1 MALLNYPVPEL
12 DVTLQEVSR
21 VLQLTLSPD
30 LYPEFKSTL
39 EQQRELLQEAQQKL
53 ASIGAGQENWVTE
66 QFKRGLL
73 SCVDP
78 LPTSTALPLVLL
90 PSQANQCTQLGRAAA
105 LLWAAAK
112 LHSEPL
118 LLEGNV
124 AMERTQQSEI
134 FAASRIPGRHQDEIK
149 VYPDSL
155 HAIITCVGGVFPVD
169 ILWRPS
175 TGGPVSARSFNDIY
189 KQLAQVIDQPRAGKQ
204 NDPSAICSL
213 SALERKTWAATREE
227 IMGQGG
233 DTAASL
239 GLMESAVLTL
249 CLEEC
254 NAPSEL
260 ADILSAVRLG
270 GGGDSPCLR
279 YYDKVVN
286 LVVFKD
292 STAGMMFEHSAVDG
306 MVAGLVTASVY
317 NMSETAD
324 LNLVHTD
331 TKNTNQSFTLNNANV
346 DSVFPTSLTFSLQ
359 GVNTPKVSASLQA
372 AHPVLTF
379 DVPSYPDVFSTLR
392 GQRGLYDAWI
402 NFSLQLS
409 LKQTLGESAA
419 NHILVTPT
427 HVRHFKHGR
436 CDPTYS
442 LTMQSRKLV
451 GALASCAGPDNTIQY
466 TTDLL
471 HLFHVAFLE
480 HKSLIKNTKNGHGV
494 GPHIATLRR
503 SLPSDNPLKKYLD
516 PFGCPSVYLTGT
528 DLMEGVEC
536 GVGNVYAQDQLAVT
550 YLGKRDKVR
559 IVLNGKG
566 SFALVLEKLQESLKK
581 NLKLVMLLAVR
592 YAIAYQM
599 GALECIL
606 QQGQTEKMNGETY
619 HCPESL
625 NNGKTIVGST
635 SGMSPDYNLVI
646 HGGAGEVMMLN
657 TEVIGVIEFSL
668 QTALTLG
675 TQVLQQGGR
684 SLDAVQRSVEALED
698 CFLFNA
704 GKGSVFNKDGKNEME
719 ATIADGNAKGS
730 GSVAC
735 VQSVKNPIKAARC
748 VLEKSSHS
756 LIVGDGAE
764 EFLQGLEEKETPV
777 GPEYFYTDIRH
788 KELTA
793 KLSGG
798 NTSKNNHPQTVGAVA
813 LDRWHGLAAASST
826 GGLVG
831 KLKGRVGDTAVVGAG
846 IYADDQVAITCSGD
860 GDVFLRHT
868 VAQKIASLYHH
879 KGYSLRQ
886 ACREVM
892 AENLN
897 GICAGI
903 IAVDA
908 KGDAIIET
916 NASVMFVASMVN
928 GISRVEVLRPL
939 KSFSDVIWETDEL
952 VAYLDPNPWIP
963 GSTILTRKTLSGASS
978 IFQLATPDF
987 VAMLQGARAASSLL
1001 CERLGVQRCA
1011 LVFNPTPDQPAKIRL
1026 LPLHGPQPKWQPH
1039 LANEEE
1045 FHTHDPGY
1053 CTSKSGPRWDD
1064 EALTQVQAKIRNGLP
1079 TQNAPSCFDFF
1090 GDASNDNLFS
1100 RIVRGE
1106 QQQWRVW
1113 EDSEHIAF
1121 LTPYPNTPGVTV
1133 VVPRKP
1139 LSSDIF
1145 KLEEA
1150 DYKALILA
1158 TQKVSRLLEESM
1170 RARGVALIF
1179 EGFEID
1185 YAHAKLIPVLPSPV
1199 GTNHAEL
1206 QPECFQSYPGYVSS
1220 LDGPAAD
1227 PEALKTIHTK
1237 ITQCRPPRSWE
1248 DPQSHSTLAIK
1259 SQWYR
1264 NLFQIQNTL
1273 FHSTVEYFHTSC
1285 QYSYALTPLTT
1296 DTISSPMGLG
1306 SDSEPVSVN
1315 LLGQDIYLAD
1325 SMQFVLEYF
1334 LRFQENL
1341 PGTYYISPS
1350 FRGED
1355 PDATHLNQFYH
1366 VECELLGDMDK
1377 AMSIAEGYLAHLTK
1391 SMLKKHSDLILNT
1404 AGTLTH
1410 VTAMLSKLDGKTPL
1424 PRVPLDKAIPMMPSA
1439 DCSEWVQDGQPKF
1452 GRKLTRKGE
1461 RVLIEKYGG
1470 AVWLTEMDHLG
1481 VPFYQ
1486 AYVEGTGRCKAKAAD
1501 LLLGLGETLGLG
1513 ERHSTPEM
1521 VQEALRHHAVPEQSY
1536 KWYINMRQVK
1546 PLLTSGWGMGT
1557 ERYLCWLLQHH
1568 DIRDIHII
1576 PRMKGMKYMP

>member
-1 MALLNYPVPEL
+1 MALLNYPVPTL

-30 LYPEFKSTL
+30 LYPEFKNTL
-39 EQQRELLQEAQQKL
+39 EQQRELLQEAQQKWS
-53 ASIGAGQENWVTE
+53 AIAAGQENWVTA
-66 QFKRGLL
+66 QFKRALL
-73 SCVDP
+73 SCADP
-78 LPTSTALPLVLL
+78 LPTSTTLPVVFL
-90 PSQANQCTQLGRAAA
+90 PSKAKRCTQLGRAAA

-112 LHSEPL
+112 LYSEPL

-124 AMERTQQSEI
+124 PTERTQQSEV
-134 FAASRIPGRHQDEIK
+134 FAASRIPGRSQDEIK

-155 HAIITCVGGVFPVD
+155 HAIVTCVGGVFPVD
-169 ILWRPS
+169 ILGRPS
-175 TGGPVSARSFNDIY
+175 TGGPVSARPFIDIY
-189 KQLAQVIDQPRAGKQ
+189 NQLAQVMDQPSAGKK
-204 NDPSAICSL
+204 NDPSVICSL
-213 SALERKTWAATREE
+213 SALERKVWAATREE
-227 IMGQGG
+227 ILGQGG
-233 DTAASL
+233 DAAASL

-249 CLEEC
+249 CLEDC

-260 ADILSAVRLG
+260 ADILNAVRLG
-270 GGGDSPCLR
+270 GGGDRPCLR

-292 STAGMMFEHSAVDG
+292 STAGMVFEHSAVDG
-306 MVAGLVTASVY
+306 MVAGLVT
-317 NMSETAD
+317 
-324 LNLVHTD
+324 
-331 TKNTNQSFTLNNANV
+331 
-346 DSVFPTSLTFSLQ
+346 
-359 GVNTPKVSASLQA
+359 
-372 AHPVLTF
+372 
-379 DVPSYPDVFSTLR
+379 
-392 GQRGLYDAWI
+392 
-402 NFSLQLS
+402 
-409 LKQTLGESAA
+409 
-419 NHILVTPT
+419 
-427 HVRHFKHGR
+427 
-436 CDPTYS
+436 
-442 LTMQSRKLV
+442 
-451 GALASCAGPDNTIQY
+451 
-466 TTDLL
+466 
-471 HLFHVAFLE
+471 E
-480 HKSLIKNTKNGHGV
+480 HHRSLIRNTKSGQGV
-494 GPHIATLRR
+494 GPHLAALRR

-528 DLMEGVEC
+528 DVMEGAEC

-550 YLGKRDKVR
+550 YLGKRDMVR
-559 IVLNGKG
+559 IALNGKG
-566 SFALVLEKLQESLKK
+566 SFALALEKLQESLKI

-592 YAIAYQM
+592 YAVAYQM
-599 GALECIL
+599 GALECL
-606 QQGQTEKMNGETY
+606 QNQGQTGKMNGETN
-619 HCPESL
+619 HCPESPD
-625 NNGKTIVGST
+625 NGKKAVDST
-635 SGMSPDYNLVI
+635 SGMSTDHTLVI
-646 HGGAGEVMMLN
+646 HGGAGEEMMLN
-657 TEVIGVIEFSL
+657 TEVIGVIEFAL

-675 TQVLQQGGR
+675 SQVLQQGGR
-684 SLDAVQRSVEALED
+684 SLDAVQKSVEALED

-719 ATIADGNAKGS
+719 ATIVDGNAMKS

-748 VLEKSSHS
+748 VMEKSSHS

-764 EFLQGLEEKETPV
+764 EFLQGLEGKEKPV

-788 KELTA
+788 RQLAA
-793 KLSGG
+793 KLTVG

-813 LDRWHGLAAASST
+813 LDRWSGLAAASST
-826 GGLVG
+826 GGVVG

-846 IYADDQVAITCSGD
+846 IYADDKLAITCSGD

-879 KGYSLRQ
+879 TGCSLRQ
-886 ACREVM
+886 ACRDVM
-892 AENLN
+892 AENLD

-903 IAVDA
+903 IAVDT
-908 KGDAIIET
+908 KGEAIIET
-916 NASVMFVASMVN
+916 NAGVMFVASMVD

-939 KSFSDVIWETDEL
+939 KSFSHVIWETDEL

-987 VAMLQGARAASSLL
+987 VAMLQGARAVSRLL
-1001 CERLGVQRCA
+1001 CEQLEVQRCA
-1011 LVFNPTPDQPAKIRL
+1011 LVFNPTNDQSAQIRL
-1026 LPLHGPQPKWQPH
+1026 LPLHGLQPNWQPH

-1045 FHTHDPGY
+1045 FHNYDPGY
-1053 CTSKSGPRWDD
+1053 CTSKSGPHWDD
-1064 EALTQVQAKIRNGLP
+1064 EALAQVQAKIRNGLP
-1079 TQNAPSCFDFF
+1079 TPNAPSCFDFF

-1113 EDSEHIAF
+1113 EDSEHVAF
-1121 LTPYPNTPGVTV
+1121 LTPYPNTPGLTV
-1133 VVPRKP
+1133 VVPRKQ

-1158 TQKVSRLLEESM
+1158 TSKVARLLEEGM

-1185 YAHAKLIPVLPSPV
+1185 YAHAKLIPLLPSPD
-1199 GTNHAEL
+1199 GTKPADL
-1206 QPECFQSYPGYVSS
+1206 QPEFFESYPGYVSS
-1220 LDGPAAD
+1220 QDGPAAD
-1227 PEALKTIHTK
+1227 PEALKKIHSK
-1237 ITQCRPPRSWE
+1237 ITQCRAPRSWQ
-1248 DPQSHSTLAIK
+1248 DPQSHSTIAIK
-1259 SQWYR
+1259 SQWYH

-1273 FHSTVEYFHTSC
+1273 FHSTVEYFHTSR
-1285 QYSYALTPLTT
+1285 QFSYALTPLTT

-1306 SDSEPVSVN
+1306 SDSEPVSVD

-1325 SMQFVLEYF
+1325 SMQFILEYF

-1377 AMSIAEGYLAHLTK
+1377 AISTAEGYLSHLTK
-1391 SMLKKHSDLILNT
+1391 SMLKKHSDMILNT

-1410 VTAMLSKLDGKTPL
+1410 VKAMLSKLDGNTPL
-1424 PRVPLDKAIPMMPSA
+1424 PRVPLDQAIPMMPSA
-1439 DCSEWVQDGQPKF
+1439 DCLEWVQDGQPQF

-1501 LLLGLGETLGLG
+1501 LLLGLGETVGLG

-1536 KWYINMRQVK
+1536 KWYISMRKVK

-1557 ERYLCWLLQHH
+1557 ERYLCWLLQH
-1568 DIRDIHII
+1568 DDVRDLHII
-1576 PRMKGMKYMP
+1576 PRMKGMKYLP

>member
-1 MALLNYPVPEL
+1 MALLSYPVPEL

-39 EQQRELLQEAQQKL
+39 EQQRELLQEAQQKF
-53 ASIGAGQENWVTE
+53 ATIAAGQENWVTE

-78 LPTSTALPLVLL
+78 LPTSTALPVVHL
-90 PSQANQCTQLGRAAA
+90 PSQSKRCTQLGRAAA

-124 AMERTQQSEI
+124 AMERTQQSEV

-189 KQLAQVIDQPRAGKQ
+189 KQLAQVMDQPRAGKQ

-260 ADILSAVRLG
+260 ADILNAVRLG

-292 STAGMMFEHSAVDG
+292 STAGMVFEHSAVDG
-306 MVAGLVTASVY
+306 MVAGLVTELLY
-317 NMSETAD
+317 NLSETAE

-331 TKNTNQSFTLNNANV
+331 AENVNGSVKVNNVN
-346 DSVFPTSLTFSLQ
+346 SVCPTSLTFSLQ
-359 GVNTPKVSASLQA
+359 GINTPKPSPDLKTT
-372 AHPVLTF
+372 HPVLTF

-427 HVRHFKHGR
+427 HMRHYKHGR

-442 LTMQSRKLV
+442 LTMLSRKLV
-451 GALASCAGPDNTIQY
+451 GTLASCIGPDNTIQY

-480 HKSLIKNTKNGHGV
+480 HKSLIRNTKNGHGV
-494 GPHIATLRR
+494 GPHLAALRR
-503 SLPSDNPLKKYLD
+503 SLLSDNPLKKYLD

-952 VAYLDPNPWIP
+952 VAYLDPKPWIP

-1026 LPLHGPQPKWQPH
+1026 LPLHGLEPKWQPH

-1079 TQNAPSCFDFF
+1079 TPNAPSCFDFF

-1113 EDSEHIAF
+1113 EDSEHVAF
-1121 LTPYPNTPGVTV
+1121 LTPYPNTPGLTV

-1158 TQKVSRLLEESM
+1158 TQKVARLLEKGM

-1227 PEALKTIHTK
+1227 PEALKRIHTK

-1264 NLFQIQNTL
+1264 NLFRIQNTL

-1439 DCSEWVQDGQPKF
+1439 DCLEWVQDGQPKF

-1501 LLLGLGETLGLG
+1501 LLLGLGETVGLG

>member
-53 ASIGAGQENWVTE
+53 ATIAAGQENWVTE

-78 LPTSTALPLVLL
+78 LPTSTALPVVLL
-90 PSQANQCTQLGRAAA
+90 PSQAKGCTQLGRAAA

-124 AMERTQQSEI
+124 AMERTQQSEV
-134 FAASRIPGRHQDEIK
+134 FAASRIPGRDQDEIK

-189 KQLAQVIDQPRAGKQ
+189 KQLAQVMDQPRAGKQ

-227 IMGQGG
+227 ILGQGG
-233 DTAASL
+233 DSAASL

-260 ADILSAVRLG
+260 ADILNAVRLG

-331 TKNTNQSFTLNNANV
+331 TNTNQSFPLNNANV
-346 DSVFPTSLTFSLQ
+346 DAVFPTSLTFSLQ
-359 GVNTPKVSASLQA
+359 GVNTPKVSTSLQA

-427 HVRHFKHGR
+427 HMRHYKHGR

-442 LTMQSRKLV
+442 LTMHSHKLV
-451 GALASCAGPDNTIQY
+451 GALASCIGPDNTIQY

-480 HKSLIKNTKNGHGV
+480 HKSIIKNTKKGQGV
-494 GPHIATLRR
+494 GPHIATLRQ

-550 YLGKRDKVR
+550 YLGKRDKIR

-566 SFALVLEKLQESLKK
+566 SFALVLEKLQENLKK

-606 QQGQTEKMNGETY
+606 QKGQTEKMNGETY
-619 HCPESL
+619 HCPENL
-625 NNGKTIVGST
+625 NKTTADAT

-704 GKGSVFNKDGKNEME
+704 GKGSVFNKDAKNEME
-719 ATIADGNAKGS
+719 ATIVDGNAKGS

-764 EFLQGLEEKETPV
+764 EFLQGLEEKEKPV

-939 KSFSDVIWETDEL
+939 KNFSDVIWETDEL

-987 VAMLQGARAASSLL
+987 VAMLKGARAVSSLL

-1011 LVFNPTPDQPAKIRL
+1011 LVFNPTPDHPAKIRL
-1026 LPLHGPQPKWQPH
+1026 LPLHGLEPKWQPH

-1053 CTSKSGPRWDD
+1053 CFLQKGP
-1064 EALTQVQAKIRNGLP
+1064 T
-1079 TQNAPSCFDFF
+1079 
-1090 GDASNDNLFS
+1090 

-1113 EDSEHIAF
+1113 EDSEHVAF
-1121 LTPYPNTPGVTV
+1121 LTPYPNTPGLTV

-1158 TQKVSRLLEESM
+1158 TQKVARLLEESM

-1185 YAHAKLIPVLPSPV
+1185 YAHAKLIPLLPSPD

-1377 AMSIAEGYLAHLTK
+1377 AMSIGKKGYLLILVPA
-1391 SMLKKHSDLILNT
+1391 MLKK
-1404 AGTLTH
+1404 TL
-1410 VTAMLSKLDGKTPL
+1410 
-1424 PRVPLDKAIPMMPSA
+1424 
-1439 DCSEWVQDGQPKF
+1439 
-1452 GRKLTRKGE
+1452 
-1461 RVLIEKYGG
+1461 
-1470 AVWLTEMDHLG
+1470 
-1481 VPFYQ
+1481 
-1486 AYVEGTGRCKAKAAD
+1486 
-1501 LLLGLGETLGLG
+1501 
-1513 ERHSTPEM
+1513 PE
-1521 VQEALRHHAVPEQSY
+1521 
-1536 KWYINMRQVK
+1536 
-1546 PLLTSGWGMGT
+1546 
-1557 ERYLCWLLQHH
+1557 C
-1568 DIRDIHII
+1568 
-1576 PRMKGMKYMP
+1576 

>member
-1 MALLNYPVPEL
+1 M
-12 DVTLQEVSR
+12 
-21 VLQLTLSPD
+21 
-30 LYPEFKSTL
+30 
-39 EQQRELLQEAQQKL
+39 
-53 ASIGAGQENWVTE
+53 
-66 QFKRGLL
+66 
-73 SCVDP
+73 
-78 LPTSTALPLVLL
+78 
-90 PSQANQCTQLGRAAA
+90 
-105 LLWAAAK
+105 
-112 LHSEPL
+112 
-118 LLEGNV
+118 
-124 AMERTQQSEI
+124 
-134 FAASRIPGRHQDEIK
+134 
-149 VYPDSL
+149 
-155 HAIITCVGGVFPVD
+155 
-169 ILWRPS
+169 
-175 TGGPVSARSFNDIY
+175 
-189 KQLAQVIDQPRAGKQ
+189 
-204 NDPSAICSL
+204 
-213 SALERKTWAATREE
+213 
-227 IMGQGG
+227 
-233 DTAASL
+233 
-239 GLMESAVLTL
+239 
-249 CLEEC
+249 
-254 NAPSEL
+254 
-260 ADILSAVRLG
+260 
-270 GGGDSPCLR
+270 
-279 YYDKVVN
+279 
-286 LVVFKD
+286 VFKD
-292 STAGMMFEHSAVDG
+292 GTAGMVFEHSAVDG
-306 MVAGLVTASVY
+306 MVAGLVTERVY
-317 NMSETAD
+317 NLSETVD
-324 LNLVHTD
+324 LNLVSA
-331 TKNTNQSFTLNNANV
+331 KPENV
-346 DSVFPTSLTFSLQ
+346 NGFVTGNSVNSVCPTSLPFPLQ
-359 GVNTPKVSASLQA
+359 GLKIPKPSSDLKTT
-372 AHPVLTF
+372 HPVLFF
-379 DVPSYPDVFSTLR
+379 DMSSYPDVFSTLR

-409 LKQTLGESAA
+409 LRQTLGESAA

-427 HVRHFKHGR
+427 HMRHYKHGR

-442 LTMQSRKLV
+442 LTMHSRKLV
-451 GALASCAGPDNTIQY
+451 GALASCVRPDNTIQY

-471 HLFHVAFLE
+471 RLFHIAFVE
-480 HKSLIKNTKNGHGV
+480 HKSLIKNTKSGQGV
-494 GPHIATLRR
+494 GPHLAALRR
-503 SLPSDNPLKKYLD
+503 SLPSDNPLRKFLD

-550 YLGKRDKVR
+550 YLGKKDKVR

-566 SFALVLEKLQESLKK
+566 SFALTLKKLQENLRI

-592 YAIAYQM
+592 YAIANQM
-599 GALECIL
+599 GALECLL
-606 QQGQTEKMNGETY
+606 QQGQTEKMNGPTY
-619 HCPESL
+619 HS
-625 NNGKTIVGST
+625 NNAKSKVDST
-635 SGMSPDYNLVI
+635 SGMSPNYTLLI
-646 HGGAGEVMMLN
+646 HGGAGEEMMLN
-657 TEVIGVIEFSL
+657 PYVIGVIEFSL

-675 TQVLQQGGR
+675 CQVLQQGGR

-704 GKGSVFNKDGKNEME
+704 GKGSVLNKDGKNEME
-719 ATIADGNAKGS
+719 ATIVDGSTSQS

-735 VQSVKNPIKAARC
+735 VQNVKNPIRAARC
-748 VLEKSSHS
+748 IMEKSSHS

-764 EFLQGLEEKETPV
+764 ELLLGLEEKDKPV

-788 KELTA
+788 RELTA
-793 KLSGG
+793 KLSSGK
-798 NTSKNNHPQTVGAVA
+798 TSKNNHPQTVGAVA
-813 LDRWHGLAAASST
+813 LDHCRELAAASST
-826 GGLVG
+826 GGVVG

-846 IYADDQVAITCSGD
+846 IYADDKVAITCSGD

-892 AENLN
+892 SENLN

-903 IAVDA
+903 IAVDI

-916 NASVMFVASMVN
+916 NAGVMFVASMIS

-939 KSFSDVIWETDEL
+939 KSFTHVIWETDEL
-952 VAYLDPNPWIP
+952 VAYLNPNPWTP

-978 IFQLATPDF
+978 IFHFATPDF
-987 VAMLQGARAASSLL
+987 VAMLQGARDVSSLL

-1011 LVFNPTPDQPAKIRL
+1011 MVFNPASNVPAQIRL
-1026 LPLHGPQPKWQPH
+1026 LPLHGLEPKWQPH
-1039 LANEEE
+1039 LAGEEE
-1045 FHTHDPGY
+1045 FHAYDPGF
-1053 CTSKSGPRWDD
+1053 CTSKSGPCWDD
-1064 EALTQVQAKIRNGLP
+1064 EALTQVQAKIRSGLP
-1079 TQNAPSCFDFF
+1079 TPNAPSCFDFF
-1090 GDASNDNLFS
+1090 GDPSNDNLFS

-1113 EDSEHIAF
+1113 EDSEHVAF
-1121 LTPYPNTPGVTV
+1121 LTPYPNTPGLTV

-1145 KLEEA
+1145 KLDEN

-1158 TQKVSRLLEESM
+1158 TQKVAQLLKQGM

-1185 YAHAKLIPVLPSPV
+1185 YAHAKLIPLLPSPD
-1199 GTNHAEL
+1199 GARPAEQ
-1206 QPECFQSYPGYVSS
+1206 QPECFESYPGYVSS

-1227 PEALKTIHTK
+1227 AETLKAIHSK
-1237 ITQCRPPRSWE
+1237 ISNCKPPHSWE
-1248 DPQSHSTLAIK
+1248 DPKSHSTLAIK

-1264 NLFQIQNTL
+1264 NMFQIQNTL
-1273 FHSTVEYFHTSC
+1273 FHSTVEYFHNTC

-1377 AMSIAEGYLAHLTK
+1377 AISTAEGYVAHLTK
-1391 SMLKKHSDLILNT
+1391 SMLKKHSDIILNT
-1404 AGTLTH
+1404 AGTLSH
-1410 VTAMLSKLDGKTPL
+1410 VTAMLSKLDGKTAL
-1424 PRVPLDKAIPMMPSA
+1424 PRIPLDQAIPMMPSA
-1439 DCSEWVQDGQPKF
+1439 DCVEWVQDGQPQF

-1486 AYVEGTGRCKAKAAD
+1486 AYVEGTGQCKAKAAD
-1501 LLLGLGETLGLG
+1501 LLLGLGETVGLG
-1513 ERHSTPEM
+1513 ERHSTTQM

-1536 KWYINMRQVK
+1536 KWYITMRQVK

-1557 ERYLCWLLQHH
+1557 ERYLCWLLQHD

>member
-1 MALLNYPVPEL
+1 MALLDYPVPQL

-30 LYPEFKSTL
+30 IFLEFKSTL
-39 EQQRELLQEAQQKL
+39 EVQRELLQEAQEKCVTL
-53 ASIGAGQENWVTE
+53 AAGQENWVTE

-73 SCVDP
+73 SCADP
-78 LPTSTALPLVLL
+78 LPTSTALPVVLL
-90 PSQANQCTQLGRAAA
+90 PSKLKRCTQLGRAAA

-112 LHSEPL
+112 LYSEPL
-118 LLEGNV
+118 LLEGN
-124 AMERTQQSEI
+124 APMERTQQSEV
-134 FAASRIPGRHQDEIK
+134 FAASRIPGRDQDEIK

-169 ILWRPS
+169 ILWCPN
-175 TGGPVSARSFNDIY
+175 TGGPVSARPFIDIY
-189 KQLAQVIDQPRAGKQ
+189 NQLAQVMDQPSAGKQ
-204 NDPSAICSL
+204 NDPSVICSL
-213 SALERKTWAATREE
+213 SSLERKVWAATREE
-227 IMGQGG
+227 ILGQGG
-233 DTAASL
+233 AAAASL
-239 GLMESAVLTL
+239 LQMESAVLTL
-249 CLEEC
+249 CLEDS

-260 ADILSAVRLG
+260 ADVLNAVRLG

-279 YYDKVVN
+279 HYDKVVN

-292 STAGMMFEHSAVDG
+292 STAGLVFEHSAVDG
-306 MVAGLVTASVY
+306 MVAGLVTEQVY
-317 NMSETAD
+317 NLSETVD
-324 LNLVHTD
+324 LTVLPT
-331 TKNTNQSFTLNNANV
+331 NTENVKCSVSVNNG
-346 DSVFPTSLTFSLQ
+346 DSEGPASLTFPLQ
-359 GVNTPKVSASLQA
+359 AKNTPKPSPDLQA
-372 AHPVLTF
+372 THPVLTF

-409 LKQTLGESAA
+409 LRQTIGESAA
-419 NHILVTPT
+419 NQILVTPT
-427 HVRHFKHGR
+427 HMRHYKHGR

-442 LTMQSRKLV
+442 LTTNSHKLV
-451 GALASCAGPDNTIQY
+451 GALASCIGPDNTIQY

-471 HLFHVAFLE
+471 QMFHTAFLE
-480 HKSLIKNTKNGHGV
+480 HKSLIKNSKSGQGV
-494 GPHIATLRR
+494 GPHLAALRR
-503 SLPSDNPLKKYLD
+503 LLPSDNPLKRFLD

-528 DLMEGVEC
+528 DMMEGVEC
-536 GVGNVYAQDQLAVT
+536 GVGNVYAKDQLAVT

-566 SFALVLEKLQESLKK
+566 SFALTLEKLKESLRK

-592 YAIAYQM
+592 YAIANQM
-599 GALECIL
+599 GALECVL
-606 QQGQTEKMNGETY
+606 QQAQTDKMHEERN
-619 HCPESL
+619 HCAVRL
-625 NNGKTIVGST
+625 DNGKCIAD
-635 SGMSPDYNLVI
+635 SPSCTNSDYTLVI
-646 HGGAGEVMMLN
+646 HGGAGEEMMLN
-657 TEVIGVIEFSL
+657 TEVIGVIEFAL

-675 TQVLQQGGR
+675 SQVLAQGGR
-684 SLDAVQRSVEALED
+684 SLDGVQRSVEALED

-719 ATIADGNAKGS
+719 ATIIDGNAMSS

-735 VQSVKNPIKAARC
+735 VKSVKNPIKAARC

-764 EFLQGLEEKETPV
+764 EFLHGLEGKDNPV
-777 GPEYFYTDIRH
+777 EPEYFYTDIRQ
-788 KELTA
+788 KELA
-793 KLSGG
+793 VKLSGG
-798 NTSKNNHPQTVGAVA
+798 NNSKNNHPQTVGAVA

-826 GGLVG
+826 GGVVG

-846 IYADDQVAITCSGD
+846 IYADDKVAITCSGD
-860 GDVFLRHT
+860 GDAFLRHT
-868 VAQKIASLYHH
+868 VAQKIASLYNH
-879 KGYSLRQ
+879 KGYSIRE

-892 AENLN
+892 TKSLN
-897 GICAGI
+897 GICGGI
-903 IAVDA
+903 IAVDK
-908 KGDAIIET
+908 KGDATIET
-916 NASVMFVASMVN
+916 NAGVMFVASMVN
-928 GISRVEVLRPL
+928 GISRVEVLRPMT
-939 KSFSDVIWETDEL
+939 SFSDVIWETDEL
-952 VAYLDPNPWIP
+952 VAFLNPNPWIP
-963 GSTILTRKTLSGASS
+963 GSTILTRKTLSGARS
-978 IFQLATPDF
+978 IFELAVPDF
-987 VAMLQGARAASSLL
+987 VSMLQGARVVSSLL

-1011 LVFNPTPDQPAKIRL
+1011 LVFNPTPDKPAQIRL
-1026 LPLHGPQPKWQPH
+1026 LPLHGLEPKWQPH
-1039 LANEEE
+1039 LACEEE
-1045 FHTHDPGY
+1045 FHHSDPGY
-1053 CTSKSGPRWDD
+1053 CTSKSGPSWDD
-1064 EALTQVQAKIRNGLP
+1064 ETLAQVQAKIRSGLP

-1090 GDASNDNLFS
+1090 GDASNDNVFS

-1113 EDSEHIAF
+1113 EDNEHVAF
-1121 LTPYPNTPGVTV
+1121 LTPYPNTPGITV
-1133 VVPRKP
+1133 VVPRKH

-1158 TQKVSRLLEESM
+1158 TYKVARLVEEGM
-1170 RARGVALIF
+1170 GARGVALIF

-1185 YAHAKLIPVLPSPV
+1185 YAHAKLIPLVPSPD
-1199 GTNHAEL
+1199 GTESAEL
-1206 QPECFQSYPGYVSS
+1206 QPEYFQKYPGYVSS

-1227 PEALKTIHTK
+1227 PETLKKIHTK
-1237 ITQCRPPRSWE
+1237 MTQCRPPHSWK

-1259 SQWYR
+1259 SHWYR
-1264 NLFQIQNTL
+1264 NMFKIQNTL
-1273 FHSTVEYFHTSC
+1273 FHSTVEYFHTTC

-1366 VECELLGDMDK
+1366 VECELLGDMDN
-1377 AMSIAEGYLAHLTK
+1377 AISIAEGFLAHLTK
-1391 SMLKKHSDLILNT
+1391 SMLKKHSDIILDT

-1410 VTAMLSKLDGKTPL
+1410 VKAMLSKLDGKTVL
-1424 PRVPLDKAIPMMPSA
+1424 PRVSLNQAIPMMPSA
-1439 DCSEWVQDGQPKF
+1439 DCLEWVQDGQPQF

-1486 AYVEGTGRCKAKAAD
+1486 AYVEGTGRSKAKAAD
-1501 LLLGLGETLGLG
+1501 LLLGLGETVGLG
-1513 ERHSTPEM
+1513 ERHSTSEM
-1521 VQEALRHHAVPEQSY
+1521 VQDALKHHGVLEQAY

-1557 ERYLCWLLQHH
+1557 ERYLCWLLQHD
-1568 DIRDIHII
+1568 DIRDIPII

>member
-1 MALLNYPVPEL
+1 MTLLNYPVPEL

-21 VLQLTLSPD
+21 VLELTLGPD
-30 LYPEFKSTL
+30 LYPEFKTTL
-39 EQQRELLQEAQQKL
+39 EQQRELLQEAQKKL
-53 ASIGAGQENWVTE
+53 SAVASGQENWVTE

-73 SCVDP
+73 SCTDP
-78 LPTSTALPLVLL
+78 LPTSTALPVVLI
-90 PSQANQCTQLGRAAA
+90 PSKSNTCTQLGRAAA

-112 LHSEPL
+112 LYSEPM

-124 AMERTQQSEI
+124 PMERTQQSEV
-134 FAASRIPGRHQDEIK
+134 FAASRIPGKSRDEIK

-155 HAIITCVGGVFPVD
+155 HAIVTCFGGVFPVD
-169 ILWRPS
+169 ILGRPS
-175 TGGPVSARSFNDIY
+175 TGGPVFARQFIDIY
-189 KQLAQVIDQPRAGKQ
+189 NQLVQVMDQPSAGKQ

-213 SALERKTWAATREE
+213 SALERKVWAATREE
-227 IMGQGG
+227 ILGQGG
-233 DTAASL
+233 DAAASL

-249 CLEEC
+249 CLEDC

-260 ADILSAVRLG
+260 ADILNAVRLG
-270 GGGDSPCLR
+270 EGGDRPCLR

-292 STAGMMFEHSAVDG
+292 STAGMVFEHSAVDG
-306 MVAGLVTASVY
+306 MVAGLITEHVY
-317 NMSETAD
+317 N
-324 LNLVHTD
+324 L
-331 TKNTNQSFTLNNANV
+331 
-346 DSVFPTSLTFSLQ
+346 
-359 GVNTPKVSASLQA
+359 
-372 AHPVLTF
+372 
-379 DVPSYPDVFSTLR
+379 

-409 LKQTLGESAA
+409 LRKTLGESAA
-419 NHILVTPT
+419 KHILVTPT
-427 HVRHFKHGR
+427 HMRHYEHGR

-442 LTMQSRKLV
+442 ITMHSHKLV
-451 GALASCAGPDNTIQY
+451 GALASCIASDNTIQY
-466 TTDLL
+466 TPELL
-471 HLFHVAFLE
+471 RLFDVAFLE
-480 HKSLIKNTKNGHGV
+480 HKSLIKNTKSGKGV
-494 GPHIATLRR
+494 GPHLAALRR

-528 DLMEGVEC
+528 DLMEGAEC

-566 SFALVLEKLQESLKK
+566 SFALGLEKLQESLKI

-599 GALECIL
+599 GALEHPL
-606 QQGQTEKMNGETY
+606 NQSPTKNMNETN
-619 HCPESL
+619 HCPGSQDKD
-625 NNGKTIVGST
+625 NTCVDST
-635 SGMSPDYNLVI
+635 SGMSTDYTLVI
-646 HGGAGEVMMLN
+646 HGGAGEEMMLN
-657 TEVIGVIEFSL
+657 TDVIGVIEFAL
-668 QTALTLG
+668 QTALTFG
-675 TQVLQQGGR
+675 SQVLQQGGR
-684 SLDAVQRSVEALED
+684 SVDAVQKSVEALED

-704 GKGSVFNKDGKNEME
+704 GKGSVFNKDGNIEME
-719 ATIADGNAKGS
+719 ATIVDGNSMRS

-748 VLEKSSHS
+748 VMEKSSHS

-764 EFLQGLEEKETPV
+764 EFLQGLEEKEKPV
-777 GPEYFYTDIRH
+777 GAEYFYTDIRH
-788 KELTA
+788 RQLTA
-793 KLSGG
+793 KLTEGKV
-798 NTSKNNHPQTVGAVA
+798 SKNNHPQTVGAVA
-813 LDRWHGLAAASST
+813 LDRWSGLAAASST

-846 IYADDQVAITCSGD
+846 IYADDKLAITCSGD
-860 GDVFLRHT
+860 GDVFLRNT
-868 VAQKIASLYHH
+868 VAQKIASLYQHT
-879 KGYSLRQ
+879 GYSLRQ
-886 ACREVM
+886 ACREVI
-892 AENLN
+892 AENLD

-903 IAVDA
+903 IALDT
-908 KGDAIIET
+908 KGDATIET
-916 NASVMFVASMVN
+916 NAGVMFVASMID

-939 KSFSDVIWETDEL
+939 NSFSDVIWGTDDL
-952 VAYLDPNPWIP
+952 VAYLDPKPWIP
-963 GSTILTRKTLSGASS
+963 GSTILTRKTLSGARS

-987 VAMLQGARAASSLL
+987 VAMLQGARAVSSLL

-1011 LVFNPTPDQPAKIRL
+1011 LVFNPTPDQPAQIKL
-1026 LPLHGPQPKWQPH
+1026 LPLHGLEPNWQPN

-1045 FHTHDPGY
+1045 FGTHDPRY

-1064 EALTQVQAKIRNGLP
+1064 EALTQVQAKIRSGLP
-1079 TQNAPSCFDFF
+1079 TPNAPSCFDFC
-1090 GDASNDNLFS
+1090 GDPSNDNLFS

-1113 EDSEHIAF
+1113 EDSEHVAF
-1121 LTPYPNTPGVTV
+1121 LTPYPNTPGLTV
-1133 VVPRKP
+1133 VVPRKQ

-1158 TQKVSRLLEESM
+1158 TYKVARLLEEGM

-1179 EGFEID
+1179 EGLEID
-1185 YAHAKLIPVLPSPV
+1185 YAHAKLIPLLPSPD
-1199 GTNHAEL
+1199 GTGPADLH
-1206 QPECFQSYPGYVSS
+1206 PEFFHSYPGYVSS

-1227 PEALKTIHTK
+1227 PEAFKGIHSK
-1237 ITQCRPPRSWE
+1237 ITHCRPSHSWQ

-1273 FHSTVEYFHTSC
+1273 FHSTVEYFHSSC

-1341 PGTYYISPS
+1341 PGTYYISSS

-1377 AMSIAEGYLAHLTK
+1377 AISTAEGYLAHLTK
-1391 SMLKKHSDLILNT
+1391 SMLKKHSDVILNT
-1404 AGTLTH
+1404 AGTLAH
-1410 VTAMLSKLDGKTPL
+1410 VKAMLSKLDGKTPL
-1424 PRVPLDKAIPMMPSA
+1424 PRVPLDQAIPMMPSA
-1439 DCSEWVQDGQPKF
+1439 DCLEWVQDGQPHF

-1461 RVLIEKYGG
+1461 RVLIEKYEG

-1486 AYVEGTGRCKAKAAD
+1486 AYVEGTERCKAKAAD

-1521 VQEALRHHAVPEQSY
+1521 VKEALRHHAVPEQSY
-1536 KWYINMRQVK
+1536 KWYIDMRQVK
-1546 PLLTSGWGMGT
+1546 PLHTSGWGMGT
-1557 ERYLCWLLQHH
+1557 ERYLCWLLQHD

>member
-1 MALLNYPVPEL
+1 M
-12 DVTLQEVSR
+12 
-21 VLQLTLSPD
+21 
-30 LYPEFKSTL
+30 
-39 EQQRELLQEAQQKL
+39 
-53 ASIGAGQENWVTE
+53 
-66 QFKRGLL
+66 
-73 SCVDP
+73 
-78 LPTSTALPLVLL
+78 
-90 PSQANQCTQLGRAAA
+90 
-105 LLWAAAK
+105 
-112 LHSEPL
+112 
-118 LLEGNV
+118 
-124 AMERTQQSEI
+124 
-134 FAASRIPGRHQDEIK
+134 
-149 VYPDSL
+149 
-155 HAIITCVGGVFPVD
+155 
-169 ILWRPS
+169 
-175 TGGPVSARSFNDIY
+175 
-189 KQLAQVIDQPRAGKQ
+189 
-204 NDPSAICSL
+204 
-213 SALERKTWAATREE
+213 
-227 IMGQGG
+227 
-233 DTAASL
+233 
-239 GLMESAVLTL
+239 
-249 CLEEC
+249 
-254 NAPSEL
+254 
-260 ADILSAVRLG
+260 
-270 GGGDSPCLR
+270 
-279 YYDKVVN
+279 
-286 LVVFKD
+286 
-292 STAGMMFEHSAVDG
+292 
-306 MVAGLVTASVY
+306 
-317 NMSETAD
+317 
-324 LNLVHTD
+324 
-331 TKNTNQSFTLNNANV
+331 
-346 DSVFPTSLTFSLQ
+346 
-359 GVNTPKVSASLQA
+359 
-372 AHPVLTF
+372 
-379 DVPSYPDVFSTLR
+379 
-392 GQRGLYDAWI
+392 
-402 NFSLQLS
+402 
-409 LKQTLGESAA
+409 
-419 NHILVTPT
+419 LVTPT
-427 HVRHFKHGR
+427 HVRHYKHGR

-442 LTMQSRKLV
+442 LTMHSRKLV
-451 GALASCAGPDNTIQY
+451 RALEACVGPDNTIQY

-480 HKSLIKNTKNGHGV
+480 HKSLIKNTKRGQGV
-494 GPHIATLRR
+494 GPHLAALRR
-503 SLPSDNPLKKYLD
+503 ALPSDNPLKKFLD

-536 GVGNVYAQDQLAVT
+536 AVGNVYAQDQLVVT
-550 YLGKRDKVR
+550 YLGKRDKVC

-566 SFALVLEKLQESLKK
+566 SFALALEKLQESLKK
-581 NLKLVMLLAVR
+581 NVKLVMHLAVR

-599 GALECIL
+599 GALDCLL
-606 QQGQTEKMNGETY
+606 QQGQREEMNGERDHRT
-619 HCPESL
+619 E
-625 NNGKTIVGST
+625 
-635 SGMSPDYNLVI
+635 SPDYTLVI

-657 TEVIGVIEFSL
+657 TEVIEVIEFAL

-675 TQVLQQGGR
+675 SQVLQQGGR

-698 CFLFNA
+698 CFLFNS

-719 ATIADGNAKGS
+719 ATIVDGNAMRS

-748 VLEKSSHS
+748 VMEKSSHS

-764 EFLQGLEEKETPV
+764 EFLQGLEEKEKPV

-788 KELTA
+788 RELA
-793 KLSGG
+793 ANLSGG
-798 NTSKNNHPQTVGAVA
+798 NASKNNHPQTVGAVA
-813 LDRWHGLAAASST
+813 LDRWHRLATASST

-846 IYADDQVAITCSGD
+846 IYADDKVAITCSGD
-860 GDVFLRHT
+860 GDVFLRQT

-903 IAVDA
+903 IAVDT
-908 KGDAIIET
+908 KGDAIIEA
-916 NASVMFVASMVN
+916 NATVMFVASMIS

-963 GSTILTRKTLSGASS
+963 GSTILTKKTRSGASS

-987 VAMLQGARAASSLL
+987 VAMLQGAKAVSSLL

-1011 LVFNPTPDQPAKIRL
+1011 LVFNPTPDQPAQIRL
-1026 LPLHGPQPKWQPH
+1026 LPLHGIEPKWQPI

-1045 FHTHDPGY
+1045 FHTFHPGY
-1053 CTSKSGPRWDD
+1053 CTSKNGPRWDD
-1064 EALTQVQAKIRNGLP
+1064 EALAQVQAKIRNGLSTP
-1079 TQNAPSCFDFF
+1079 NAPLCFNFF
-1090 GDASNDNLFS
+1090 GDASHDNLFS
-1100 RIVRGE
+1100 RIVRGV

-1113 EDSEHIAF
+1113 EDSGHVAF
-1121 LTPYPNTPGVTV
+1121 LTPYPNTPGLTV

-1145 KLEEA
+1145 KLEDA

-1158 TQKVSRLLEESM
+1158 TYKVARLLEEGM

-1179 EGFEID
+1179 EGFQID
-1185 YAHAKLIPVLPSPV
+1185 YAHAKLIPVLPSPG
-1199 GTNHAEL
+1199 GTNPAEL
-1206 QPECFQSYPGYVSS
+1206 QSECFQSYPGYVSS
-1220 LDGPAAD
+1220 LNGPEAD
-1227 PEALKTIHTK
+1227 PEALKKIHSK
-1237 ITQCRPPRSWE
+1237 ITECRPPHSWE

-1273 FHSTVEYFHTSC
+1273 FHSTVEYFHSSC

-1355 PDATHLNQFYH
+1355 PDSTHLNQFYH

-1377 AMSIAEGYLAHLTK
+1377 AMSIAEGFLAHLTK
-1391 SMLKKHSDLILNT
+1391 AMLKKHSDMILST

-1410 VTAMLSKLDGKTPL
+1410 VTAMLSKLDGKTAL
-1424 PRVPLDKAIPMMPSA
+1424 PRVPLDQAIPMMPSA
-1439 DCSEWVQDGQPKF
+1439 DCLEWVQDGQAQF

-1461 RVLIEKYGG
+1461 QVLIKKYGG

-1486 AYVEGTGRCKAKAAD
+1486 AYVEGTGQSKAKAAD

-1557 ERYLCWLLQHH
+1557 ERYLCWLIQHD